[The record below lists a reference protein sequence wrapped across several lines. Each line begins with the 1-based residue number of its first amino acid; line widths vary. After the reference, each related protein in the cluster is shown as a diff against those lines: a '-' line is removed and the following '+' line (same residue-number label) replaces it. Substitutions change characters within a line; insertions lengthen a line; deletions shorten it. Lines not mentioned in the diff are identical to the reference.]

1 MSYHL
6 VAVTGMSPQI
16 ITETLYAMNR
26 DGDAWPDRITI
37 ITTAKGRDKVWQGL
51 HTDGHLAALCRE
63 LGRPELNFTR
73 DDIQVVPGAD
83 GTLVED
89 ARSRDDHEA
98 MANFITDRIRE
109 LTADDQ
115 VRLHA
120 SIAGGRKTMTFYL
133 GYAMSL
139 FGRHDDKL
147 THVLV
152 SERFENRPDFYYPTR
167 ESKPLA
173 LRNGETV
180 PVDAKD
186 AEVILADIPFV
197 RQRKQLP
204 RVMRE
209 KLGSGFSYRR
219 LMNLINL
226 ADIPGKILLEFHV
239 ERQTLAVKDSRTDSA
254 GEALVTAEVKF
265 GNVLIW
271 AFFLMLAEA
280 SLEGDG
286 CTYTRPAKGSVGKPG
301 FGAESLARTLLQKLN
316 SLMPKPLHFKAGTS
330 SLEMAQALLGNDDAL
345 DWLNANGCQERSL
358 RPFSEKNR
366 GLHDQLF
373 STYLHGIATALES
386 ELPVNLKEIV
396 TPSPC
401 MHEGANGEMIR
412 GGRSKGAGYGIDLP
426 DPAKQIVFL

>member
-26 DGDAWPDRITI
+26 DGDAWPDKLTI
-37 ITTAKGRDKVWQGL
+37 ITTAKGRDKVWEGL
-51 HTDGHLAALCRE
+51 HTHGHLAALCSE
-63 LGRPELNFTR
+63 LGRPELPFSPE
-73 DDIQVVPGAD
+73 DIKVVPGAD

-115 VRLHA
+115 VCLHA

-139 FGRHDDKL
+139 FGRHEDKL

-152 SERFENRPDFYYPTR
+152 SEPYEGRPDFYYPTR
-167 ESKPLA
+167 ESKLLA
-173 LRNGETV
+173 LRKDETV
-180 PVDAKD
+180 PVDAHD

-197 RQRKQLP
+197 RQRNQLP

-226 ADIPGKILLEFHV
+226 ADIPGKIQLDLLKHEQKLV
-239 ERQTLAVKDSRTDSA
+239 VKDSRSGKTGQS
-254 GEALVTAEVKF
+254 LVEAEVTF
-265 GNVLIW
+265 TNVLFW
-271 AFFLMLAEA
+271 AFYLMLAEA
-280 SLEGDG
+280 TCDNDG
-286 CTYTRPAKGSVGKPG
+286 SYTRPRKDDAGKVDAELLAKM
-301 FGAESLARTLLQKLN
+301 LLQTVN
-316 SLMPKPLHFKAGTS
+316 SLMPTPLNFKNGTS
-330 SLEMAQALLGNDDAL
+330 STQMAQALLDNDDGM
-345 DWLNANGCQERSL
+345 DWLNAHGCQDRSL
-358 RPFSEKNR
+358 RPFADKGK
-366 GLHDQLF
+366 GLDASLF
-373 STYLHGIATALES
+373 STYLNNITATLET
-386 ELPVNLKEIV
+386 ELPANLLKLL
-396 TPSPC
+396 TPEPF
-401 MHEGANGEMIR
+401 MHETVDGGSIR
-412 GGRSKGAGYGIDLP
+412 GGRSKGAGYGINLP
-426 DPAKQIVFL
+426 DPKNQIKIL

>member
-1 MSYHL
+1 MYHL
-6 VAVTGMSPQI
+6 VAVTGMSPQV

-37 ITTAKGRDKVWQGL
+37 ITTAKGRDTVWKGL
-51 HTDGHLAALCRE
+51 QVDGHLAALCRE
-63 LGRPELNFTR
+63 LGRPQLSFTQ
-73 DDIQVVPGAD
+73 DDIKVVPGAD

-89 ARSRDDHEA
+89 ARSREDHEA

-152 SERFENRPDFYYPTR
+152 SEPFENRRDFYYPTR
-167 ESKPLA
+167 ESHLLA
-173 LRNGETV
+173 LRDGETA
-180 PVDAKD
+180 PVDARD

-197 RQRKQLP
+197 RQRNQLP

-226 ADIPGKILLEFHV
+226 ADIPEKIRLELLREERRMVVRDARVDKNGHPLV
-239 ERQTLAVKDSRTDSA
+239 E
-254 GEALVTAEVKF
+254 AEVKF
-265 GNVLIW
+265 SNVLVW
-271 AFFLMLAEA
+271 SFYLMLAEA
-280 SLEGDG
+280 TLDNDCS
-286 CTYTRPAKGSVGKPG
+286 YTRPKSGDSGKKE
-301 FGAESLARTLLQKLN
+301 AEMLARMLLRQLN
-316 SLMPKPLHFKAGTS
+316 ELLLKPLAFESGFTS
-330 SLEMAQALLGNDDAL
+330 AQMAKALLDDDHAS
-345 DWLNANGCQERSL
+345 DWLSAHGCHERSL
-358 RPFSEKNR
+358 TPFADKGK
-366 GLHDQLF
+366 GLDAALF
-373 STYLHGIATALES
+373 STYLNNVVTALEA
-386 ELPVNLKEIV
+386 ELPANLLRIL
-396 TPSPC
+396 TPEPF
-401 MHEGANGEMIR
+401 MQDATGAVR
-412 GGRSKGAGYGIDLP
+412 THSGRSKGAGYGINLP
-426 DPAKQIVFL
+426 DPKGQIVIC

>member
-1 MSYHL
+1 MIYHL
-6 VAVTGMSPQI
+6 VAVTGMSPQV

-26 DGDAWPDRITI
+26 DGDAWPDRLTI
-37 ITTAKGRDKVWQGL
+37 ITTAKGRDTVWKGL
-51 HTDGHLAALCRE
+51 HTDGHLAALCHE
-63 LGRPELNFTR
+63 LGRPELSFTL
-73 DDIQVVPGAD
+73 DDIKVVPGAD
-83 GTLVED
+83 GRLVED

-139 FGRHDDKL
+139 FGRHEDKL

-152 SERFENRPDFYYPTR
+152 SEPYENRPDFFYPTR
-167 ESKPLA
+167 ESRLLA
-173 LRNGETV
+173 PRKDETK
-180 PVDAKD
+180 PVDARD

-197 RQRKQLP
+197 RQRNQLP

-226 ADIPGKILLEFHV
+226 ADIPEKIRLEFHTGK
-239 ERQTLAVKDSRTDSA
+239 QTLVVKDARTDQA
-254 GEALVTAEVKF
+254 GQALVSAEVKF
-265 GNVLIW
+265 SNVLNW

-280 SLEGDG
+280 AVENDDS
-286 CTYTRPAKGSVGKPG
+286 YTRPAKGSAGKTE
-301 FGAESLARTLLQKLN
+301 AELLAKMLLQKLN
-316 SLMPKPLHFKAGTS
+316 SLMPKPLHFKIGTS
-330 SLEMAQALLGNDDAL
+330 SEEMAQAFLGNDDVM
-345 DWLNANGCQERSL
+345 DWLSKYGCQERSL
-358 RPFSEKNR
+358 RPFSEKAR

-373 STYLHGIATALES
+373 STYLHAIATALES

-401 MHEGANGEMIR
+401 MQEAANGEKSR
-412 GGRSKGAGYGIDLP
+412 SGRSKGAGYGIDLP
-426 DPAKQIVFL
+426 DPAKQILFL